1 MRLEVTWRDVG
12 IRLKPLSA
20 RLQYQVVNFN
30 YFFSTLNICCIPMQ
44 VWDEEDLVEV
54 TGHMSHQLTVPWN
67 SKGFCHSEAV
77 FSLKFVS
84 MSRIDVRLVG
94 ERRAFQEGVVTIVS
108 SKEPTR

>member
-20 RLQYQVVNFN
+20 RLQYQVENFN
-30 YFFSTLNICCIPMQ
+30 YFLSTLNICCISMQ

>member
-1 MRLEVTWRDVG
+1 MTWRDVG

-20 RLQYQVVNFN
+20 RLQYKVMVFNF
-30 YFFSTLNICCIPMQ
+30 FCALDIMCIPTQ

-77 FSLKFVS
+77 FRLKFIS

-94 ERRAFQEGVVTIVS
+94 ERRAFQEGLVTIVS
-108 SKEPTR
+108 STEPTR

>member
-1 MRLEVTWRDVG
+1 MERCRDQIKTTQRKTPVSG
-12 IRLKPLSA
+12 GE
-20 RLQYQVVNFN
+20 LQLLYAKVWHTP
-30 YFFSTLNICCIPMQ
+30 YFCISMQ

>member
-1 MRLEVTWRDVG
+1 ME
-12 IRLKPLSA
+12 
-20 RLQYQVVNFN
+20 
-30 YFFSTLNICCIPMQ
+30 
-44 VWDEEDLVEV
+44 VWDEENLVEV

-94 ERRAFQEGVVTIVS
+94 ERRAFQEGVVTIVCSTIVFIS
-108 SKEPTR
+108 S